1 MYSPRFEYIN
11 YESNYREYTVEINF
25 VIIYN
30 VLKQKLY
37 LFKSAKKIAC
47 FMEIKRQKA
56 LAIKPD
62 DFQVDFVVTR
72 LIPSPGRFVRFDI
85 VFLIKNDF

>member
-1 MYSPRFEYIN
+1 
-11 YESNYREYTVEINF
+11 
-25 VIIYN
+25 
-30 VLKQKLY
+30 
-37 LFKSAKKIAC
+37 
-47 FMEIKRQKA
+47 MEIKRQKA

>member
-1 MYSPRFEYIN
+1 MEPQLNEFATRSAKRLSMYSPRFEYIN

-30 VLKQKLY
+30 VLKWKLY
-37 LFKSAKKIAC
+37 LFNSAKKIAC

-62 DFQVDFVVTR
+62 DF
-72 LIPSPGRFVRFDI
+72 
-85 VFLIKNDF
+85 